1 MGRTADYTNER
12 CSVAATLEVV
22 GDPWTLLILRDAFTG
37 VKRFEQWQERLGV
50 ARNVLAARLKTLV
63 ANGVM
68 ETRRY
73 SERPPRHEYW
83 LTQKG
88 LALSPVLL
96 TMAEWG
102 DQHVYGRDK
111 SPVMFRHKGCGCAFH
126 PVLAC
131 EECGEVVQRRDL
143 ERAPQE
149 DQMQTVGEALEA
161 SRIAAE

>member
-1 MGRTADYTNER
+1 MGRTADYTHER

-22 GDPWTLLILRDAFTG
+22 GDPWTLLILRDAFAG

-50 ARNVLAARLKTLV
+50 ARNVLAARLKSLV
-63 ANGVM
+63 AHGVM

-83 LTQKG
+83 LTEKG

-111 SPVMFRHKGCGCAFH
+111 SPVRFRHKTCGCAFH

-131 EECGEVVQRRDL
+131 EECGEVVQRRDV
-143 ERAPQE
+143 ERVVRDEPA
-149 DQMQTVGEALEA
+149 MTVGEALEA
-161 SRIAAE
+161 VKIAAE